1 MDYEQAKKILNIE
14 NDNHKEIRDKYRK
27 QVLLHHPD
35 KKGNKDEFIKVQEAY
50 EFLLDN
56 ANKSN
61 EKQNICDFLRTHLSQ
76 MSFNDLKNIY
86 TMFCNGEKYE
96 LLLKFQEFIIKNVD
110 TIQIND
116 QLMKIFEQIK
126 QRKSKKIIILSP
138 CLNDILKNN
147 VYKLTIDEVIVNV
160 PLWHEELLYEINN
173 TEYLIKMIPDL
184 EDNIHI
190 IDNNLIFNIRYKLS
204 DIWCDNYLYFYDS
217 LYFDSELLYMKP
229 NQQLILYNQG
239 LPQINTKNV
248 FDVNKKG
255 NIILNVILYI

>member
-1 MDYEQAKKILNIE
+1 
-14 NDNHKEIRDKYRK
+14 
-27 QVLLHHPD
+27 
-35 KKGNKDEFIKVQEAY
+35 
-50 EFLLDN
+50 
-56 ANKSN
+56 
-61 EKQNICDFLRTHLSQ
+61 
-76 MSFNDLKNIY
+76 
-86 TMFCNGEKYE
+86 MFCNGEKYE

-255 NIILNVILYI
+255 NIILNVTLYI